1 MMANDDSRRRPKL
14 ARWADV
20 DPARYPFD
28 PAGVQAVVRSAVAAI
43 PPPAPTREA
52 AFRWNMAMSE
62 ALVRHYGPWAADWFR
77 SPGSVHYDG
86 VPAVRWDILGLITT
100 SAAETT
106 QLVSA
111 EVVRWR
117 RWLEQ
122 LAELFDRFL
131 PSLGPMAPNPNPNPD
146 RVTVW
151 EAAVAQLVTM
161 SVARVDDDD
170 LWQGVCEQVL
180 VWFLTAAGVPEQRS
194 AMLVDGVLYE
204 RFRGWVSLTAA
215 DVTDIAERLARE
227 VTGAP
232 AGGAARAGQGTDAW
246 PDTWPRG
253 WPSWRATNEV
263 RRDS

>member
-1 MMANDDSRRRPKL
+1 MRSMANDDSWHPPPT

-28 PAGVQAVVRSAVAAI
+28 PAGVPAVVRSAVAAI

-52 AFRWNMAMSE
+52 AFRWNMAMTE
-62 ALVRHYGPWAADWFR
+62 ALVRHYGAWAVDWFR
-77 SPGSVHYDG
+77 SPGSVDYDG
-86 VPAVRWDILGLITT
+86 VPVARWDILEVIAT
-100 SAAETT
+100 SAAETA
-106 QLVSA
+106 LLISA

-117 RWLEQ
+117 RWLED

-131 PSLGPMAPNPNPNPD
+131 PALGPAATDPD
-146 RVTVW
+146 RVPVW
-151 EAAVAQLVTM
+151 EAAVAQLVTI
-161 SVARVDDDD
+161 SVARVEDDDR
-170 LWQGVCEQVL
+170 WQGMCEHVL
-180 VWFLTAAGVPEQRS
+180 GWFLTAAGVPKQRS
-194 AMLVDGVLYE
+194 AMLVDRVLDE
-204 RFRGWVSLTAA
+204 RFRGWVRLTTA

-232 AGGAARAGQGTDAW
+232 AGGAARAGQGADAW

-263 RRDS
+263 RRHS